1 MEPSQINKRGQCLTP
16 FLRAAHCSRF
26 LKSMCGQTGTISSRR
41 SLLTART
48 ASQNSSMRMPG
59 RAAVSDGKSEKA
71 AVWSDREQRPAA
83 LDRAH
88 HDQNKAE
95 KRE

>member
-1 MEPSQINKRGQCLTP
+1 
-16 FLRAAHCSRF
+16 
-26 LKSMCGQTGTISSRR
+26 
-41 SLLTART
+41 
-48 ASQNSSMRMPG
+48 MPG

-83 LDRAH
+83 LDRAY